1 HFKVMVSQMKSQF
14 GQKPVCIGITFF
26 TLVLEFQKILKM
38 KNAPLISIITINY
51 RQAAV
56 TNQLLDS
63 LQHLSWSNFEVI
75 VVDNSCNG
83 DADNIISTI
92 PHTKL
97 IVNPINNGFAGG
109 NNLGIKYAKG
119 DYILLLNNDTEV
131 EPGFIEPMVAIFEK
145 DANTGMVSPKIKYFD
160 TPNTIQYAGFSD
172 INPFTLRMNAIGHKQ
187 TDSAVYNHTNK
198 TPFAHGCAVMI
209 PRGVINQIGLMPE
222 EYFLYYEEH
231 DWSFKVR
238 KAGYSIYY
246 QPKSVVYHKE
256 SVSVVKNSPLKTYY
270 LNRNRILFMR
280 KNFTAFQKIMAFIY
294 LVLVSIPA
302 NIITRAIPGGKEH
315 LKDYVRAITWH
326 LHPKNLILTE
336 K

>member
-1 HFKVMVSQMKSQF
+1 
-14 GQKPVCIGITFF
+14 
-26 TLVLEFQKILKM
+26 M
-38 KNAPLISIITINY
+38 KNAPLISVITINY
-51 RQAAV
+51 RQSVV

-63 LQHLSWSNFEVI
+63 LQHISWSNFEVI

-83 DADNIISTI
+83 DAKNIISGI
-92 PHTKL
+92 PQAKL

-109 NNLGIKYAKG
+109 NNLGIKHAKG
-119 DYILLLNNDTEV
+119 EYILLLNNDTEV

-145 DANTGMVSPKIKYFD
+145 DAKAGMVSPKIKYFEAPD
-160 TPNTIQYAGFSD
+160 TIQYAGFSNM
-172 INPFTLRMNAIGHKQ
+172 NPFTLRMHAIGHKRS
-187 TDSAVYNHTNK
+187 DSIIYNYIKK

-209 PRGVINQIGLMPE
+209 PRSLIDQIGLMPE
-222 EYFLYYEEH
+222 DYFLYYEEH
-231 DWSFKVR
+231 DWSFKVK

-280 KNFTAFQKIMAFIY
+280 KNFSSFRKIMALIY
-294 LVLVSIPA
+294 LILVSVPV
-302 NIITRAIPGGKEH
+302 NIIIRAITGGKEH
-315 LKDYVRAITWH
+315 LIAYVKAIIWH
-326 LHPKNLILTE
+326 MNPKNLILTE